1 MQRQVQIKTGAV
13 ARCALVMATAVS
25 VWSGSNQ
32 DLKYIIHHGDDSRPD
47 VYTVSDN
54 PLDDLRPRV
63 AIASLGARNPFGYPH
78 PEVVSRYEGAGAMVL
93 RTDRDGTVEVATD
106 GQRLWV
112 RTSGEALERRIR

>member
-1 MQRQVQIKTGAV
+1 MSARLGEVSFLLTGDVQGDAEDAV
-13 ARCALVMATAVS
+13 LPARALVVK
-25 VWSGSNQ
+25 VP
-32 DLKYIIHHGDDSRPD
+32 HHGSRTSSGPRL
-47 VYTVSDN
+47 VAST
-54 PLDDLRPRV
+54 RPRV

-112 RTSGEALERRIR
+112 RMSGEALERRIR

>member
-1 MQRQVQIKTGAV
+1 M
-13 ARCALVMATAVS
+13 
-25 VWSGSNQ
+25 
-32 DLKYIIHHGDDSRPD
+32 
-47 VYTVSDN
+47 
-54 PLDDLRPRV
+54 

-78 PEVVSRYEGAGAMVL
+78 QEVVSRYEDAGALLL